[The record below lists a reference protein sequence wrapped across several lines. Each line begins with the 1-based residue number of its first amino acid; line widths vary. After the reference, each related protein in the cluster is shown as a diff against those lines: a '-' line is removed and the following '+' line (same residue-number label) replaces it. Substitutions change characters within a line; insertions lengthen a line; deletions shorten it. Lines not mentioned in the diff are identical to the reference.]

1 MTKSQMLMKLNEKLE
16 GIVFRN
22 IDDERAAN
30 KFWELAQVIKYVE
43 KDLYTP
49 DEVEMVLTRYRLTD
63 TV

>member
-1 MTKSQMLMKLNEKLE
+1 MTKAQMLAKLNEKLE
-16 GIVFRN
+16 SIVFRN
-22 IDDERAAN
+22 IDDDAAAN

-43 KDLYTP
+43 KDLYSP